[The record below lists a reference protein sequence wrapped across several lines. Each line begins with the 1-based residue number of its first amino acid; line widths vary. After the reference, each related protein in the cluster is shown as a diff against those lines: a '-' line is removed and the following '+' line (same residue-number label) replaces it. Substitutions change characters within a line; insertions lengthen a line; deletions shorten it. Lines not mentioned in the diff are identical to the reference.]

1 MEDLDKKAPSLEPT
15 AGEKDVSGNQDEN
28 QGNADADN
36 DASKEDASQNNQNQD
51 NGSDTKT
58 ETKPDPKSKTKA
70 TAKAKEPAAPA
81 APAEAVEMVKVTLVD
96 RTAPYRRAGIL
107 FAERITEIPK
117 ADLTKEQV
125 ERLTKD
131 PALKVDGI

>member
-1 MEDLDKKAPSLEPT
+1 MTDIENKDPAKEPIIDT
-15 AGEKDVSGNQDEN
+15 GD
-28 QGNADADN
+28 NA

-58 ETKPDPKSKTKA
+58 ETKVDTKPEPKPKSA
-70 TAKAKEPAAPA
+70 AKEKEPA
-81 APAEAVEMVKVTLVD
+81 PAETVEMVKVTLVD

-107 FAERITEIPK
+107 FAERVTEIPK
-117 ADLTKEQV
+117 SDLTKEQI